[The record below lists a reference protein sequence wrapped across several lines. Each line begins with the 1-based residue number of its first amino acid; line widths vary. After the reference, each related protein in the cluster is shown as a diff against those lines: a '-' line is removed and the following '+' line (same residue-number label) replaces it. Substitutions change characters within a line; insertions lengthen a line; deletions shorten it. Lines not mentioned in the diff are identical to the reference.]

1 MTAVATL
8 TGALSHRMMVR
19 GLQAR
24 MVKVGPQPGV
34 GRGTTAFRK
43 ERSQGLSGMQGNLHV
58 PFLGGWVGAIPPGYP
73 AAGSNPGS
81 LAGQFVEGQRGRPGA
96 REGIEEAR
104 VFAGDRPGNG
114 EQIHR
119 LYARFYALQ
128 SGRLREARL
137 LSPAG

>member
-8 TGALSHRMMVR
+8 TGALSRRMTVR

-24 MVKVGPQPGV
+24 MVKVGPQPSV

-58 PFLGGWVGAIPPGYP
+58 PFLGGWAGAIPPGYP

-81 LAGQFVEGQRGRPGA
+81 LAGLFV
-96 REGIEEAR
+96 
-104 VFAGDRPGNG
+104 GD
-114 EQIHR
+114 
-119 LYARFYALQ
+119 Q
-128 SGRLREARL
+128 SDQNT
-137 LSPAG
+137 